1 MAMWTNCPQEF
12 PQLWWDEPHINVYN
26 MVIIANWI
34 NSNLILSTQVVL
46 SFFSIGQ
53 GGCCPLSAQC
63 RTRGLWKTELPSSKA
78 QQHWTKAW
86 CSHGSSHNTR
96 VRPRIIALSK
106 KCFVYIPRVTLNF
119 YVAEPCVHLIIII
132 SNIMVGIYS
141 LVILIIC
148 ALIST
153 SSQIALLICVRHI
166 CNYCVCMYTFHQMTA
181 IYSHNFHNLQVQKSP
196 FKAN

>member
-1 MAMWTNCPQEF
+1 MIEWLLGTTPW
-12 PQLWWDEPHINVYN
+12 LVLKYYYNVMYLPFAL
-26 MVIIANWI
+26 M
-34 NSNLILSTQVVL
+34 
-46 SFFSIGQ
+46 Q

-96 VRPRIIALSK
+96 VWPRIIALSI

-166 CNYCVCMYTFHQMTA
+166 CNDCVCVYTFHQMTA